1 MNSTG
6 WRVEMRMPEQNIDR
20 VVNRVEELRLE
31 ALSRVRLGDYEDA
44 LAIYDA
50 ALALATDETAREL
63 ITINKADAMIALER
77 SGAEVN
83 ELPRVIMR
91 RRSPRHVY
99 LAAYALQYKYRLEN
113 DLKRVMFYGQLAL
126 RTAEEANEPAWRRI
140 VLLELGNI
148 YELDSQIQTAIEC
161 FEESLAIGEE
171 SRHNRDKDLSH
182 AYAVENLGYCKLLQG
197 KIEEGLAYLH
207 EALEMLADPIG
218 RAEALVDL
226 CFGYLE
232 HGDYARA
239 RSYGESALEIAKD
252 TRQVR
257 NAHYLL
263 GEACFKAGDADAASF
278 HFDEL
283 ARFYPQFRN
292 LKNLLFAIDLR
303 SMVNLKL

>member
-1 MNSTG
+1 
-6 WRVEMRMPEQNIDR
+6 MRMPEQNID
-20 VVNRVEELRLE
+20 RVEELRLE

-50 ALALATDETAREL
+50 ALALATDEPVCEL

-113 DLKRVMFYGQLAL
+113 DLKRAMFYGQLAL

-148 YELDSQIQTAIEC
+148 YELDSQIDTAVEC

-171 SRHNRDKDLSH
+171 SRENRDRDLSH
-182 AYAVENLGYCKLLQG
+182 AYAIENLGYCKLLQG
-197 KIEEGLAYLH
+197 KIDDGLAYVH
-207 EALEMLADPIG
+207 EALGMLFDPIG
-218 RAEALVDL
+218 RAEAYVDL
-226 CFGYLE
+226 CYGYVE
-232 HGDYARA
+232 RGDYAQA
-239 RSYGESALEIAKD
+239 QIYGDAALEIAKD
-252 TRQVR
+252 PRQVR

-263 GEACFKAGDADAASF
+263 GEACYKAGDTEGATY

-283 ARFYPQFRN
+283 AKFYPQFRN

-303 SMVNLKL
+303 AMVNLKL

>member
-1 MNSTG
+1 ML
-6 WRVEMRMPEQNIDR
+6 EQHAAQ
-20 VVNRVEELRLE
+20 VEELRLA
-31 ALSRVRLGDYEDA
+31 ALSRVRQGDYEEA
-44 LAIYDA
+44 LSIYDE
-50 ALALATDETAREL
+50 ALALSTDEEAREL

-77 SGAEVN
+77 SGPEVH

-113 DLKRVMFYGQLAL
+113 DLKRALFYGQLAL
-126 RTAEEANEPAWRRI
+126 RTADEAHEPSWRRI

-148 YELDSQIQTAIEC
+148 YELDSQIATAIEC

-171 SRHNRDKDLSH
+171 SRENRDKDLSH
-182 AYAVENLGYCKLLQG
+182 AYAIENLGYCKLLEG
-197 KIEEGLAYLH
+197 KIEDGLAYVH
-207 EALEMLADPIG
+207 EALAMLSDPIG
-218 RAEALVDL
+218 RAEAYVDL
-226 CFGYLE
+226 CYGYVE
-232 HGDYARA
+232 YGDYAHA
-239 RSYGESALEIAKD
+239 RVYGEAALEIAKD
-252 TRQVR
+252 PRQIR

-263 GEACFKAGDADAASF
+263 GEACYKAGDTEGATF

-283 ARFYPQFRN
+283 AKFYPQFRN